1 MNIQELYTLLKKYRE
16 RRCTIEESD
25 KLNCW
30 FEQFQEEADRIP
42 GIPEEKLE
50 RLFSQIES
58 KILFSQSVR
67 QMQKR
72 LFRRLAGLAA
82 MIAVCTTAGYYLFKA
97 PLQKPYYRE
106 ARSCPYP
113 TRSSSGPA
121 DFIGWLYGSVG

>member
-50 RLFSQIES
+50 RLFS
-58 KILFSQSVR
+58 R
-67 QMQKR
+67 
-72 LFRRLAGLAA
+72 
-82 MIAVCTTAGYYLFKA
+82 
-97 PLQKPYYRE
+97 
-106 ARSCPYP
+106 
-113 TRSSSGPA
+113 
-121 DFIGWLYGSVG
+121 

>member
-82 MIAVCTTAGYYLFKA
+82 MLAVCTTAGYYLFKA
-97 PLQKPYYRE
+97 PSESKKLSLSNPVVFR
-106 ARSCPYP
+106 P
-113 TRSSSGPA
+113 G
-121 DFIGWLYGSVG
+121 

>member
-72 LFRRLAGLAA
+72 LFS
-82 MIAVCTTAGYYLFKA
+82 
-97 PLQKPYYRE
+97 
-106 ARSCPYP
+106 RSCCYAC
-113 TRSSSGPA
+113 R
-121 DFIGWLYGSVG
+121 LYDCRILSF